1 MKDIIEDINK
11 IISEWDP
18 VDVGEDIATDEYKR
32 YIPLILKHTEN
43 KEDLTLCLEDVLM
56 NGLKIGYDREND
68 EHKNSLKNVVEKI
81 MNIRPVQG
89 F

>member
-1 MKDIIEDINK
+1 MKNIIEDINK

-18 VDVGEDIATDEYKR
+18 LDVGEGIATDEYKR
-32 YIPLILKHTEN
+32 YIPLILKHTKD
-43 KEDLTLCLEDVLM
+43 KEDLTICLEDILM
-56 NGLKIGYDREND
+56 NSLKIDYDKEND

-81 MNIRPVQG
+81 MNIRHVQG